1 MRKLAIALIRV
12 YQYALS
18 PFLGKNCRFYPTC
31 SEYAEEAFSRY
42 GFFRGGYLTLRRVVK
57 CQPFHSGGYDPVLP
71 VEHSGKSDEAITSN
85 QN

>member
-42 GFFRGGYLTLRRVVK
+42 GFFKGVILRCV
-57 CQPFHSGGYDPVLP
+57 GL
-71 VEHSGKSDEAITSN
+71 
-85 QN
+85 

>member
-1 MRKLAIALIRV
+1 MRKLAIALIRG

-18 PFLGKNCRFYPTC
+18 PLLGKNCRFYPTC
-31 SEYAEEAFSRY
+31 SNYAEEAIRRY
-42 GFFRGGYLTLRRVVK
+42 GIFKGGYLTLRRVVK

-71 VEHSGKSDEAITSN
+71 VEHSGKSDEVSTSS

>member
-18 PFLGKNCRFYPTC
+18 PFLGKKCRFYPTC

-42 GFFRGGYLTLRRVVK
+42 GFFKGGYLTLRRVVK

-71 VEHSGKSDEAITSN
+71 VEHSGKSDEANT
-85 QN
+85 